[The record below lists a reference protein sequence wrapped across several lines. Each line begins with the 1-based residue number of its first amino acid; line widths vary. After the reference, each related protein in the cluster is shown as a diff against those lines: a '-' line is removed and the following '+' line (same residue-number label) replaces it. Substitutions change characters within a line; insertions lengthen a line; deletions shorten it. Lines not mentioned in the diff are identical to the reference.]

1 MAWRALERHHGVQKP
16 ETHQPETDQPQAIEE
31 QPMMLTP
38 IIQRRLWAIGTLEV
52 AVICLTFGLLYGT
65 HRGWPWMAMA
75 IVAVGAVAAVLA
87 VPAYLRMR
95 RDNAASGSEPLP
107 RDSPMWTWLLVE
119 IVCFGV
125 LLVLSL
131 IQFDP
136 PLSLVSAGGFAMA
149 LGACLVMLRKRP
161 RQPKG

>member
-1 MAWRALERHHGVQKP
+1 
-16 ETHQPETDQPQAIEE
+16 
-31 QPMMLTP
+31 MMLTP

-75 IVAVGAVAAVLA
+75 IVAAGAVAAVLA
-87 VPAYLRMR
+87 VPAYRRTR
-95 RDNAASGSEPLP
+95 RDNDATESEPLH
-107 RDSPMWTWLLVE
+107 RDSTMRTWLLGE
-119 IVCFGV
+119 IVCFAV

-136 PLSLVSAGGFAMA
+136 PLSLLSVGGFAVA
-149 LGACLVMLRKRP
+149 LG
-161 RQPKG
+161 